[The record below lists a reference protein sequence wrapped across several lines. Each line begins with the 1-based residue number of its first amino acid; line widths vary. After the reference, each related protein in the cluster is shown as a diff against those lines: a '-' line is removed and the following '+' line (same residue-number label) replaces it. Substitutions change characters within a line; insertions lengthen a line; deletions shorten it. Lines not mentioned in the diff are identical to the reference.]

1 MKKILPFLL
10 CALAGAAACA
20 ERPLASG
27 ETVLYVS
34 GPADAGSLPAGF
46 LATTGIRAVDLSVPE
61 TVSWALENGLPVE
74 APAYPALYAPEFA
87 DFQTNFLAGRSAAL
101 TEQKKRGHAK
111 RNETKSPGLKGA
123 EKRMAA
129 FLASEGA
136 LPDEPGFPV
145 SAAAIAAM
153 IDSWE
158 LLPGAQAEAKHA
170 KYARFLRALQAQ
182 GGDPLDVFDHP

>member
-10 CALAGAAACA
+10 AALACAAACA
-20 ERPLASG
+20 ERPLGAG

-34 GPADAGSLPAGF
+34 GPADAGLLPADF

-61 TVSWALENGLPVE
+61 TAEWALANGQPAE
-74 APAYPALYAPEFA
+74 APSYPSLYSPEFD

-111 RNETKSPGLKGA
+111 RNAAKSPRLKGV

-136 LPDEPGFPV
+136 VPDEPGFPV

-153 IDSWE
+153 MGSWE
-158 LLPGAQAEAKHA
+158 SLPAAQVDAKHA
-170 KYARFLRALQAQ
+170 KYARFLQALQAQ